1 MSTTNTSPN
10 TQDVIK
16 RGHEI
21 YESKKAEL
29 ELGNNGKYITIEV
42 NSGDYFIGNT
52 REEAVSAARI
62 KHPKVILYV
71 RRIGVLEKV
80 ARHSPHYPLGNSYDR
95 VL

>member
-1 MSTTNTSPN
+1 MSTTNTSPD
-10 TQDVIK
+10 TQDIIK
-16 RGHEI
+16 RGHET

-29 ELGNNGKYITIEV
+29 EPENNGKYITIEV

-80 ARHSPHYPLGNSYDR
+80 ARHSPHYPLVNSYDR
-95 VL
+95 VF